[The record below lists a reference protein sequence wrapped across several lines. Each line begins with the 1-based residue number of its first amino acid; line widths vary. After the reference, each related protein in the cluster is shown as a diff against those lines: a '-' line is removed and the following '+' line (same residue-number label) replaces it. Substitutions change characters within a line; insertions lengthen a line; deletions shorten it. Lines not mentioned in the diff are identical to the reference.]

1 MKILLKSSR
10 IGKNGWI
17 SKTADSWRTAGQSTD
32 EVCTHSYKKLKWDMK
47 HIRCCGPGIPEYPNL
62 ASDHR
67 QSQGDTYILTMAKK
81 NRHFERWMITRPPT
95 SHSVHGGHEDT
106 PCPSQPW
113 WYWQR
118 TSGEPEPLPRPP
130 SSNEESLLPSSNR
143 CLVKNVDSTMAWQEW
158 DSTPSLWWCIL
169 RKGLLNTNFIKDPES
184 HNTIPKQIRVFI
196 FLQVGSS
203 ELTLALPYHQG
214 FMELTVQWG
223 DRF

>member
-1 MKILLKSSR
+1 MGYEAHLVLWPR
-10 IGKNGWI
+10 
-17 SKTADSWRTAGQSTD
+17 D
-32 EVCTHSYKKLKWDMK
+32 
-47 HIRCCGPGIPEYPNL
+47 PGIPKSCL
-62 ASDHR
+62 R
-67 QSQGDTYILTMAKK
+67 SQTVSGRYIHTYDGKEKQTLWAVNDNEAT
-81 NRHFERWMITRPPT
+81 HFPQCPWGPW
-95 SHSVHGGHEDT
+95 GH

-118 TSGEPEPLPRPP
+118 TSGEPEPLPWPP

-143 CLVKNVDSTMAWQEW
+143 CLVKNMDSTMAWQEW
-158 DSTPSLWWCIL
+158 DSAPSLWWCIL
-169 RKGLLNTNFIKDPES
+169 RKGLLSTNFIKDPES